1 VRSPEWD
8 ASLSRIE
15 QAIAAERASDEGA
28 SSDDEDVAALARVRG
43 MLPSLKIVDEAGR
56 LLMGLVQLVSGG
68 WTGQPR
74 AICLLDGRCK
84 WPVYRSS

>member
-1 VRSPEWD
+1 MR
-8 ASLSRIE
+8 
-15 QAIAAERASDEGA
+15 ERRPTTRTWLRLRGFA
-28 SSDDEDVAALARVRG
+28 G

-56 LLMGLVQLVSGG
+56 LLMGLAQLLSGG

>member
-1 VRSPEWD
+1 
-8 ASLSRIE
+8 
-15 QAIAAERASDEGA
+15 
-28 SSDDEDVAALARVRG
+28 
-43 MLPSLKIVDEAGR
+43 MLPSFKIVDEAGR
-56 LLMGLVQLVSGG
+56 LLTGLAQLLSGG